1 MSARPTGGGQPHARA
16 AGAAATIV
24 VKIGGRALES
34 PAAAAELAADLAAL
48 HVPAVLVHGGGV
60 EVSAWCARLGIEPR
74 FLDGLRV
81 TDEPT
86 LEVAA
91 AVLGGLANQR
101 LVAILREAGVD
112 AVGLSALDGGIV
124 EAEPHP
130 DAARLGEVG
139 AIAQVHPQLL
149 DLLLAHGRV
158 PVLSSIAAY
167 RGRLLNVN
175 ADDLAAALAG
185 TLKARALMLLSDT
198 PALMLEGA
206 AVTHLDRAGLD
217 AAITHPDV
225 RDGMTPKLI
234 AIRAALEAGVGRVH
248 LAAWQGTGTLH
259 ALLAGAGP
267 GTVFEAE
274 ESPLPT
280 EVRT

>member
-1 MSARPTGGGQPHARA
+1 VSARPTGGGQPYARA

-34 PAAAAELAADLAAL
+34 SGATAELGADVVAL
-48 HVPAVLVHGGGV
+48 GRPTVLVHGGGA

-81 TDEPT
+81 TDAPT

-112 AVGLSALDGGIV
+112 AVGVSALDGGII

-139 AIAQVHPQLL
+139 AIATVHPELL
-149 DLLLAHGRV
+149 EMLLAHGRV

-185 TLKARALMLLSDT
+185 ALRARALMLLSDT
-198 PALMLEGA
+198 PALMLEGG
-206 AVTHLDRAGLD
+206 AVSHLDRAGLD
-217 AAITHPDV
+217 AAIAHPDV

-234 AIRAALEAGVGRVH
+234 AARAALEAGVGRIH

-274 ESPLPT
+274 ESPIPT